1 MIDPSVIE
9 LKKLSELPFLSDELL
24 SSDIFLVT
32 HLGESFKV
40 TKSQLL
46 SNVKEKTFIFTQLF
60 PSAIWSINHNLN
72 QEPSVSVIDSGGSMV
87 FGDVLYLDENNIRIE
102 FSAGFAGKAYLN

>member
-32 HLGESFKV
+32 HLGESFKI

-46 SNVKEKTFIFTQLF
+46 SNVKEKTFLFTQMV
-60 PSAIWSINHNLN
+60 PSNIWNINHNLN
-72 QEPSVSVIDSGGSMV
+72 QEPSVSVVDSSGKVV
-87 FGDVLYLDENNIRIE
+87 FGEVIYIDKNNIRIE
-102 FSAGFAGKAYLN
+102 FSSIFSGKAYLN